1 MVNPQMV
8 MYEEEFNQIQNV
20 VDRLVKDA
28 NAKVV
33 FIVDK
38 NGQLI
43 AASGDVDNLDTTS
56 LASLTAGNIAATGG
70 MAKLLKE
77 NEFATQ
83 FHEGEKANIHIQLVG
98 NRVILV
104 VIFDSRSSL
113 VRSPRW
119 CRRGHAVRWPPGP
132 PRGPGRHRRRCRV
145 FQAVAASFCWRCTT
159 AGWRTGSRSPKRWWT
174 AGIASLWFQTSMKRH
189 SLQRSAICR
198 GCGWRAVSARTC
210 RARPSARWR
219 LSACACR
226 NWRARNRRTNC
237 GGAGGSMACRCRG
250 TSAASKS

>member
-8 MYEEEFNQIQNV
+8 MYEEEFTLIQTC
-20 VDRLVKDA
+20 VDHLVKSA

-43 AASGDVDNLDTTS
+43 AASGDVENLDTTS

-83 FHEGEKANIHIQLVG
+83 FHEGENANIHIQLVG

-104 VIFDSRSSL
+104 VIFDSKSSL
-113 VRSPRW
+113 GLVRLRVRKASEELNTIFETLLKKVAEPGADSPF
-119 CRRGHAVRWPPGP
+119 AEITDEDIDNL
-132 PRGPGRHRRRCRV
+132 
-145 FQAVAASFCWRCTT
+145 F
-159 AGWRTGSRSPKRWWT
+159 
-174 AGIASLWFQTSMKRH
+174 
-189 SLQRSAICR
+189 
-198 GCGWRAVSARTC
+198 
-210 RARPSARWR
+210 
-219 LSACACR
+219 
-226 NWRARNRRTNC
+226 ND
-237 GGAGGSMACRCRG
+237 
-250 TSAASKS
+250 

>member
-1 MVNPQMV
+1 MSNPQMV
-8 MYEEEFNQIQNV
+8 MYEEEFNQIQTV
-20 VDRLVKDA
+20 VDRLVRDA

-43 AASGDVDNLDTTS
+43 AAAGDIDNVDTTS

-113 VRSPRW
+113 GLVRLRVKKASEELNHIFEALLKKVAEPGTDSPF
-119 CRRGHAVRWPPGP
+119 AEITDEDIDNL
-132 PRGPGRHRRRCRV
+132 
-145 FQAVAASFCWRCTT
+145 F
-159 AGWRTGSRSPKRWWT
+159 
-174 AGIASLWFQTSMKRH
+174 
-189 SLQRSAICR
+189 
-198 GCGWRAVSARTC
+198 
-210 RARPSARWR
+210 
-219 LSACACR
+219 
-226 NWRARNRRTNC
+226 ND
-237 GGAGGSMACRCRG
+237 
-250 TSAASKS
+250 